1 MGVSIRD
8 ELKTEEVWFDPQNSK
23 LFLAF
28 FILVLVAIAD

>member
-1 MGVSIRD
+1 MPTFTIGGLMI
-8 ELKTEEVWFDPQNSK
+8 EEVWFDPQNSK